1 MASITHHIPTFSK
14 FGGLIC
20 GRGGQKI
27 KSIKKMFALQRVFL
41 SRGEEGVSTLEIT
54 GLPPFVDAAEN
65 WLTKKYPNAFL
76 KTDAILHIDL
86 AKENFLKQREMR
98 KSSQLLP
105 KPPQPPI
112 KIITERKIKEKV
124 VSPVKYFN
132 LERYITS

>member
-41 SRGEEGVSTLEIT
+41 TRGEEGVSTLEIT

-65 WLTKKYPNAFL
+65 WLTKKYPKARSSE
-76 KTDAILHIDL
+76 ILP
-86 AKENFLKQREMR
+86 
-98 KSSQLLP
+98 S
-105 KPPQPPI
+105 
-112 KIITERKIKEKV
+112 
-124 VSPVKYFN
+124 Y
-132 LERYITS
+132 